1 MSSVAG
7 QGGLSVVPTRKAR
20 VVIALALVWLGSL
33 LALGAW
39 WALFALRQADRIA
52 TLESEHGLVNPAH
65 DGQWAR
71 THQMLWWEGGTFLLL
86 LILLTAVLAWL
97 YSRDHLRT
105 RALQAFFA
113 SVTHELKTPLTSIR
127 LQAEALAAGG
137 DAPTLVRRLLSDTGR
152 LESQVESALE
162 LARLEGGGALVDQTV
177 PLGIWLERALHWLGE
192 VYGAAVQF
200 HINLQATPDA
210 VAADAAALQIILRNL
225 VENSVRHGQTSPVV
239 VDLSIVRTPHEITL
253 TYRDHGQGYAEGDA
267 ARLGQLFQR
276 GRRSSGAGVGLY
288 LVRILMQ
295 RMGGWARFDSSPGNG
310 FSAVLGFRTA
320 DT

>member
-7 QGGLSVVPTRKAR
+7 RGGLNVVPTRKAR
-20 VVIALALVWLGSL
+20 LVIALAAVWLASL

-52 TLESEHGLVNPAH
+52 TLERGQGLLNAAEG
-65 DGQWAR
+65 GQWAR
-71 THQMLWWEGGTFLLL
+71 THQMLWWEGGTFLVL

-137 DAPTLVRRLLSDTGR
+137 DTPTLVRRLLSDTGR

-177 PLGIWLERALHWLGE
+177 PLGLWLERAIHWLGE

-200 HINLQATPDA
+200 HVEVKAQPDA

-225 VENSVRHGQTSPVV
+225 VENSVRHGQTVPVM
-239 VDLSIVRTPHEITL
+239 VDLTIERNADVITFI
-253 TYRDHGQGYAEGDA
+253 YRDHGKGFAEGDA
-267 ARLGQLFQR
+267 ARLGQLFRR
-276 GRRSSGAGVGLY
+276 GKRSSGAGVGLY
-288 LVRILMQ
+288 LVRLLMT
-295 RMGGWARFDSSPGNG
+295 RMGGWARFESAPGEG
-310 FSAVLGFRTA
+310 FSAVLGFRSA
-320 DT
+320 EA

>member
-7 QGGLSVVPTRKAR
+7 RGGLSVLPKRKAR
-20 VVIALALVWLGSL
+20 LVIALAGIWLGSL

-52 TLESEHGLVNPAH
+52 SLEREQGLVKTAAG
-65 DGQWAR
+65 GQWAR
-71 THQMLWWEGGTFLLL
+71 THQMLWWEGGTFLVL
-86 LILLTAVLAWL
+86 LILLTVVIAWL

-137 DAPTLVRRLLSDTGR
+137 DTPTLVRRLLSDTGR
-152 LESQVESALE
+152 LEAQVESALE

-177 PLGIWLERALHWLGE
+177 PLGLWTQRAIHWLGE
-192 VYGAAVQF
+192 VYGQAVQF
-200 HINLQATPDA
+200 NVELCANPDA

-225 VENSVRHGQTSPVV
+225 VENSVRHGQTVPVI
-239 VDLSIVRTPHEITL
+239 VDLSIERRADAITL
-253 TYRDHGQGYAEGDA
+253 VYRDHGKGYADGDA
-267 ARLGQLFQR
+267 ARLGQLFLR
-276 GRRSSGAGVGLY
+276 GERSSGAGVGLY
-288 LVRILMQ
+288 LVRLLMT
-295 RMGGWARFDSSPGNG
+295 RMGGWTRFESVPGEG
-310 FSAVLGFRTA
+310 FSAVLGFRSA
-320 DT
+320 EA